1 MVEPILWI
9 VQGLGVRVVEPILWI
24 VQGLGVRDK
33 GGRPDIMDSARAR
46 G

>member
-1 MVEPILWI
+1 MVDPILWT

-33 GGRPDIMDSARAR
+33 GGRADIMDSARAR